1 MVLAYGVGSVTGL
14 IPWENASMRSLA
26 IGMVVTVPVVGLA
39 IYLTGGSISYVEP
52 LLVCS
57 LLYAALFF
65 PARWA
70 WPLSIELVVVAGAPL
85 LYDDARDRQPPSPLA
100 TSPWPPPSSP

>member
-1 MVLAYGVGSVTGL
+1 MTA
-14 IPWENASMRSLA
+14 LA

-70 WPLSIELVVVAGAPL
+70 WPLTIELVVVAGRRSSTTP
-85 LYDDARDRQPPSPLA
+85 ARPPTPSPRA
-100 TSPWPPPSSP
+100 TSRWPPPSSP

>member
-1 MVLAYGVGSVTGL
+1 
-14 IPWENASMRSLA
+14 
-26 IGMVVTVPVVGLA
+26 MVVTVPVVGLA

-57 LLYAALFF
+57 LLYAAFFF

-70 WPLSIELVVVAGAPL
+70 WPLSIELVLVAGAPL
-85 LYDDARDRQPPSPLA
+85 LYDDGAIDTAFLPRYLALVAGFLAVTWVMVGLKQPPGRGRGAPA
-100 TSPWPPPSSP
+100 